1 MFVAACEITR
11 EKIYRISNQFML
23 KWISQGLLHEPDS
36 IRTGT
41 AARPLPGIGMLTGLE
56 RAGRLQELP
65 TPTSTASRSDND
77 NGPLHNVFYVKHI
90 LLF

>member
-1 MFVAACEITR
+1 MDCADQR
-11 EKIYRISNQFML
+11 RKS
-23 KWISQGLLHEPDS
+23 LLHEPDS

-41 AARPLPGIGMLTGLE
+41 AERPPPGIGIFTGLE

-77 NGPLHNVFYVKHI
+77 KGPLRSIVKY
-90 LLF
+90 